1 MAFNITLNKK
11 LARFDEASVDYRMTE
26 NPELFQQLKD
36 LKLVR
41 AETTIEDYNKNREP
55 IGTKGTGWNRNFLTF
70 KAITN
75 AIKDANP
82 GMSEVDFSDFG
93 YDINYIDRLDYV
105 KNSLTKGQKFI
116 PKIEMRLSGN
126 PDIVRMYNEDSKL
139 FKFTLNAPDINDIV
153 AEAITI
159 ENIGEITWDDYE
171 KVDSVLNGFVNE
183 DRGLKVKAVSENE
196 NSRYLHLVFLG
207 HNELTSGALCSVTM
221 DWNDDL
227 RGIPLLSFHFTRAE
241 VENKTSVVLE
251 NSNITVSKDSL
262 LTNAN

>member
-11 LARFDEASVDYRMTE
+11 LARFDEASVDYRMSE
-26 NPELFQQLKD
+26 NPELFQQLKG

-55 IGTKGTGWNRNFLTF
+55 IGTKGTGWDSNFIIF
-70 KAITN
+70 SAITK

-93 YDINYIDRLDYV
+93 YKINYLDQLGYV
-105 KNSLTKGQKFI
+105 RTSMTKGQKYI
-116 PKIEMRLSGN
+116 PKIEMFLTDVS
-126 PDIVRMYNEDSKL
+126 DIARTYNEDSKL
-139 FKFTLNAPDINDIV
+139 FKFTLNAPDINDV
-153 AEAITI
+153 VSEAITI
-159 ENIGEITWDDYE
+159 ENIGELTWDDYE
-171 KVDSVLNGFVNE
+171 KVKSVLDGFKNGDTNLV
-183 DRGLKVKAVSENE
+183 VKEVSENE
-196 NSRYLHLVFLG
+196 NSRYLHLVLG
-207 HNELTSGALCSVTM
+207 DSISFTISSLFSVTM
-221 DWNDDL
+221 DWNDKL

-251 NSNITVSKDSL
+251 NSNITVGKDSL